1 MEYQNPIKVRVNI
14 LTRILFSAGFVVAGI
29 SLLGLIIQPS
39 LGAAMRTAIIGL
51 IGWGM
56 WSLASS
62 YIEANP
68 EFIAVKVPYG
78 LFKIYWAEVTKIV
91 TDGTLIAFI
100 GSDKRVVISL
110 AFAGARTRE
119 LIQTIENQAQQRKL
133 EVKKIMPGETM
144 PVTHH
149 NSREI
154 FWR

>member
-1 MEYQNPIKVRVNI
+1 MEYQNSIKVRVNI
-14 LTRILFSAGFVVAGI
+14 FTRILFSTGFVATGI
-29 SLLGLIIQPS
+29 AFLGLIRKPS
-39 LGAAMRTAIIGL
+39 LESAITTVIFGL
-51 IGWGM
+51 IGWGL

-78 LFKIYWAEVTKIV
+78 LFKIYWAEVTKIL
-91 TDGTLIAFI
+91 TNGMLIAFI
-100 GSDKRVVISL
+100 GNDKHVVISL
-110 AFAGARTRE
+110 AFAGARTGE
-119 LIQTIENQAQQRKL
+119 LIETIDHQAQKRKL